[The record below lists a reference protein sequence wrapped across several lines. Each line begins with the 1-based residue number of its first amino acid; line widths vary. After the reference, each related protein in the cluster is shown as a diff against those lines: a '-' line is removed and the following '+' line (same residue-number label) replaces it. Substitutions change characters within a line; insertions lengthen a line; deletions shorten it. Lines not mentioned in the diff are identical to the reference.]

1 MNFIYPFTNNTSNL
15 VLSTKVNK
23 ILYDLIKLDKFKR
36 AYLIKYKPNTLEELT
51 RTPHTDEKNLLSIN
65 SYIQYNA
72 KYT

>member
-1 MNFIYPFTNNTSNL
+1 
-15 VLSTKVNK
+15 
-23 ILYDLIKLDKFKR
+23 LYDLIKLDKFKR